1 MSNEAEALSF
11 QEHCD
16 LNLAGAGRACAEQQL
31 DSTLTEVTLQDE
43 IKTTEVLS
51 QHTEGN
57 MHIRRN
63 ADSAFL
69 EQQTIANNFTFLDKS
84 T

>member
-1 MSNEAEALSF
+1 MSNETEALSF

-16 LNLAGAGRACAEQQL
+16 LNLAGA
-31 DSTLTEVTLQDE
+31 E

-57 MHIRRN
+57 VHIRRN

-84 T
+84 